1 MRVTFVLAGAD
12 LSGGNRVISIY
23 ADRLQRRGHQVTIVS
38 RVRRRVTLKAKTRA
52 FLRRQPIPVNR
63 ASWPSHFE
71 ALTGIEHRQI
81 KEYRAITADDV
92 PDGDVVIATWWETAE
107 WVAGFPASKGAKAY
121 FIQHYEAHE
130 GQDVQRVD
138 ATWRLPMHKII
149 IAQWLV
155 EIARE
160 KFGDRDVS
168 LVPNAV
174 DLEQFHAEARGK
186 QAKPTVGLMYS
197 IVGFKGYDVSLK
209 SIELARKA
217 ISDLRVVSFGN
228 RKPIR
233 SLPLPAD
240 TDYTMQPAQDRIRE
254 IYSKCDVWLV
264 ASRSEGFG
272 LPILEAM
279 ACRTPVIATPTGAAP
294 ELIAGGGGVL
304 VPFEDPAAMASEIQ
318 RIVGL
323 PEKQWQAMSEAAY
336 ATASRYTW
344 EDATTLFEAAISKN
358 PPKARG

>member
-38 RVRRRVTLKAKTRA
+38 RVRRTVTLKAKARA

-63 ASWPSHFE
+63 ASWPSHFDS
-71 ALTGIEHRQI
+71 LSGIEHRQI

-92 PDGDVVIATWWETAE
+92 PDADVVIATWWETAE
-107 WVAGFPASKGAKAY
+107 WVAGFPESKGAKAY
-121 FIQHYEAHE
+121 FIQHYEAHP
-130 GQDVQRVD
+130 GQDVQRVE

-155 EIARE
+155 DIARE
-160 KFGDRDVS
+160 KFGDTDVS

-174 DLEQFHAEARGK
+174 DLEQFNAEPRGK

-197 IVGFKGYDVSLK
+197 IVPFKGYDVSFK
-209 SIELARKA
+209 AIELTRAT

-228 RKPIR
+228 RKPVR
-233 SLPLPAD
+233 GLPLPAG
-240 TDYTMQPAQDRIRE
+240 TDYTMQPAQERIRE
-254 IYSKCDVWLV
+254 IYSRCDVWLV
-264 ASRSEGFG
+264 GSRSEGFG

-304 VPFEDPAAMASEIQ
+304 VPFEDPQAMAREIG
-318 RIVGL
+318 RIVKM
-323 PEKQWQAMSEAAY
+323 PQQQWRSMSDAAH

-344 EDATTLFEAAISKN
+344 EDATNLFEAAIKQSN
-358 PPKARG
+358 AER